1 MFMYRALF
9 LGLWVGL
16 GVGWAGVPMDLESPF
31 LKIAVV
37 RGATGALEDR
47 EVSKAKIIGD
57 KIELSKS
64 QGGVAL
70 IPMSDVA
77 GLLPKFP
84 DVGVVYELKDVNEA
98 IRFLEA
104 LPEEL
109 KQRPDA
115 SIAVLQ
121 KWKDLKK
128 PAEEADRKRKQEEAE
143 AVAQKAIEEKKA
155 AEEQV
160 KVELNRLSSWFKE
173 AADFQK
179 PRSDEELEK
188 LKVEGQN
195 FLRNKT
201 GDTEKVYDCLAVL
214 SQVLPKE
221 KGGPLPDLAK
231 LSEVQPNIVPDD
243 LLVWVT
249 AGILIVSFFGLLM
262 GLSFTSSGVTRLRE
276 GAVLGGVVFGGLG
289 LAILAGLAAIWWPM
303 SGVGENI
310 SFAISPRMER
320 TVIFAKNS
328 IKPVYYLPSSESKAT
343 GLEFASSLLA
353 SLPPSADSSG
363 MLKGKLKEGTL
374 WIKADAWMW
383 NLPVT
388 ALGIPIPVS
397 FMFQGKIP
405 KAAVWSDVSIE
416 KVSLGRLT
424 LPESLGSIFCDGMKS
439 TIQSGLSSGGFASIK
454 ATQMD
459 DGQLLISTQASG
471 TKPKVEVKEDVK
483 EEVKEEVK
491 EVSGEVYQKEIT
503 AEALGKIY
511 REGKLDAFLGKF
523 VLLDGIIIEISSGS
537 ELSGGVVV
545 GAGVGLNNV
554 QGRLKEDDFDVFYLK
569 GVTRVKCFLK
579 SKETFAKDSNGD
591 IYLGPRVN
599 TVQAEPIIKSGL
611 RVKFQT
617 EGRVQGVNKFG
628 EIEVYGIRLDTS
640 GDVKCYDPNQSI
652 VFPKLDFKLVGDA
665 DFDLA
670 AKASSDLPVTYTS
683 SKPSVAS
690 VKRNRVTIHSAGT
703 TKITAEQAGDEIWSR
718 ATASQV
724 LTIDPAPP
732 KK

>member
-1 MFMYRALF
+1 
-9 LGLWVGL
+9 
-16 GVGWAGVPMDLESPF
+16 MDLESPF

-37 RGATGALEDR
+37 RGATGALEER
-47 EVSKAKIIGD
+47 EVTKAKIIGD

-70 IPMSDVA
+70 FPMSDVA

-115 SIAVLQ
+115 SIVVLQ

-155 AEEQV
+155 AEEKV
-160 KVELNRLSSWFKE
+160 KVELDRLSSWFKE

-179 PRSDEELEK
+179 PRSEEELEK
-188 LKVEGQN
+188 LRLEGQN

-201 GDTEKVYDCLAVL
+201 GDTAKVYDCLAFL

-249 AGILIVSFFGLLM
+249 SGILIVSFFGLLM

-303 SGVGENI
+303 SGDGENI

-320 TVIFAKNS
+320 TVIVAKNS
-328 IKPVYYLPSSESKAT
+328 IKPVYYLPSIESKAS

-353 SLPPSADSSG
+353 SLPPADDSSG

-383 NLPVT
+383 KQPVT

-397 FMFQGKIP
+397 FMFQGKMP
-405 KAAVWSDVSIE
+405 KATGWADVVIE

-424 LPESLGSIFCDGMKS
+424 FPESLGSIFCDGMK
-439 TIQSGLSSGGFASIK
+439 TIVQSGLSGGGFASIK

-459 DGQLLISTQASG
+459 DGQLLISMQASG
-471 TKPKVEVKEDVK
+471 TKPKVEIK
-483 EEVKEEVK
+483 EEVKPDATK
-491 EVSGEVYQKEIT
+491 AGYRKIIT
-503 AEALGKIY
+503 AEELAQEFQKGHGKEFI
-511 REGKLDAFLGKF
+511 GKF
-523 VLLDGIIIEISSGS
+523 VLLEGFVERVESGS
-537 ELSGGVVV
+537 EVSGGLGASKQV
-545 GAGVGLNNV
+545 GKNKNKDKGSPLPQAEFG
-554 QGRLKEDDFDVFYLK
+554 QSTYDSFYLRTGSK
-569 GVTRVKCFLK
+569 PIRCLIK
-579 SKETFAKDSNGD
+579 SQFVFVQDERKD
-591 IYLGPRVN
+591 IYLGPSADTISGEPFIKNGYRVN
-599 TVQAEPIIKSGL
+599 FL
-611 RVKFQT
+611 T
-617 EGRVQGVNKFG
+617 EGRVEEVNRYG
-628 EIEVYGIRLDTS
+628 EIEVYGIRLDPPVEELPS
-640 GDVKCYDPNQSI
+640 QIKIFDPNEVQ
-652 VFPKLDFKLVGDA
+652 
-665 DFDLA
+665 
-670 AKASSDLPVTYTS
+670 
-683 SKPSVAS
+683 
-690 VKRNRVTIHSAGT
+690 
-703 TKITAEQAGDEIWSR
+703 
-718 ATASQV
+718 
-724 LTIDPAPP
+724 

>member
-1 MFMYRALF
+1 
-9 LGLWVGL
+9 
-16 GVGWAGVPMDLESPF
+16 MDLESPF

-37 RGATGALEDR
+37 RGATGALEER
-47 EVSKAKIIGD
+47 EASKAKIIGD

-70 IPMSDVA
+70 FPISDVA

-155 AEEQV
+155 AEEKV
-160 KVELNRLSSWFKE
+160 KMELDRLGSWFKE

-179 PRSDEELEK
+179 SRSEEELEK
-188 LKVEGQN
+188 LRVEGQN

-201 GDTEKVYDCLAVL
+201 GDTAKVYDCLAVL

-249 AGILIVSFFGLLM
+249 AGILIASFFGLLM

-289 LAILAGLAAIWWPM
+289 LAILTGLAAIWWPM
-303 SGVGENI
+303 SGDGENI
-310 SFAISPRMER
+310 SFAISPSMER
-320 TVIFAKNS
+320 TIIFAKNS
-328 IKPVYYLPSSESKAT
+328 VKPAYYLPSSESKAS

-383 NLPVT
+383 KQPVT

-424 LPESLGSIFCDGMKS
+424 LPVSIGSIFCDGMES
-439 TIQSGLSSGGFASIK
+439 TIQNGLSSGGFASIK
-454 ATQMD
+454 ATQMG
-459 DGQLLISTQASG
+459 DGQLLISTQVSG
-471 TKPKVEVKEDVK
+471 TKPKVEIK
-483 EEVKEEVK
+483 EEEKEVVK
-491 EVSGEVYQKEIT
+491 EVKPDATKAGYRKKIT
-503 AEALGKIY
+503 AEELAQEFQKGHGKEFI
-511 REGKLDAFLGKF
+511 GKF
-523 VLLDGIIIEISSGS
+523 VLLEGFVERVESGS
-537 ELSGGVVV
+537 EVSGAPVASKQV
-545 GAGVGLNNV
+545 GEKKNKNKDEASLIP
-554 QGRLKEDDFDVFYLK
+554 QGEFGQNTYDSFYLRTGSK
-569 GVTRVKCFLK
+569 PIRCLIK
-579 SKETFAKDSNGD
+579 SKYVFVQDERKD
-591 IYLGPRVN
+591 IYLGPSAD
-599 TVQAEPIIKSGL
+599 TIAAEPFIKNGY
-611 RVKFQT
+611 RVKLLT
-617 EGRVQGVNKFG
+617 EGRVEEVNRYG
-628 EIEVYGIRLDTS
+628 EIEVYGIRLDPELL
-640 GDVKCYDPNQSI
+640 KEQIQIFDPNEVQ
-652 VFPKLDFKLVGDA
+652 
-665 DFDLA
+665 
-670 AKASSDLPVTYTS
+670 
-683 SKPSVAS
+683 
-690 VKRNRVTIHSAGT
+690 
-703 TKITAEQAGDEIWSR
+703 
-718 ATASQV
+718 
-724 LTIDPAPP
+724 

>member
-1 MFMYRALF
+1 
-9 LGLWVGL
+9 
-16 GVGWAGVPMDLESPF
+16 
-31 LKIAVV
+31 
-37 RGATGALEDR
+37 
-47 EVSKAKIIGD
+47 
-57 KIELSKS
+57 
-64 QGGVAL
+64 
-70 IPMSDVA
+70 
-77 GLLPKFP
+77 
-84 DVGVVYELKDVNEA
+84 
-98 IRFLEA
+98 
-104 LPEEL
+104 
-109 KQRPDA
+109 
-115 SIAVLQ
+115 
-121 KWKDLKK
+121 
-128 PAEEADRKRKQEEAE
+128 
-143 AVAQKAIEEKKA
+143 
-155 AEEQV
+155 
-160 KVELNRLSSWFKE
+160 
-173 AADFQK
+173 
-179 PRSDEELEK
+179 
-188 LKVEGQN
+188 
-195 FLRNKT
+195 
-201 GDTEKVYDCLAVL
+201 
-214 SQVLPKE
+214 
-221 KGGPLPDLAK
+221 
-231 LSEVQPNIVPDD
+231 
-243 LLVWVT
+243 
-249 AGILIVSFFGLLM
+249 
-262 GLSFTSSGVTRLRE
+262 
-276 GAVLGGVVFGGLG
+276 
-289 LAILAGLAAIWWPM
+289 M

-424 LPESLGSIFCDGMKS
+424 LPVSIGSIFCDGMES